1 MVTGTILA
9 ITLLAAGA
17 LIGLQRGRD
26 TSSGGPSGQRTHS
39 TTTLAPTPLTITGVS
54 PAPGT
59 ANAAFDTSVTVDFSQ
74 PLASDSP
81 LPTLSPAPPGSWV
94 RTAPAAIRFVPDGNF
109 TPFTTVQLSVPGG
122 PGGVRSSSGQA
133 LTNTLRNKFVIEG
146 GSELRLQ
153 QLLAELDYLPVKFV
167 PPVSLR
173 PPTTTLPTTTLPAVP
188 AVIHQ
193 PSRSASTVPAAPLP
207 AVYSEPSDPT
217 KIPLQAVAGSFEW
230 RFGNVPASLGALWT
244 TGQPNVI
251 MRGAIMAFES
261 AHGLVTDGFAGPKVW
276 SALLQAVALRQ
287 VSTQPYDYVIVTQKL
302 PESAAVWR
310 DGKYIFST
318 LVNTGI
324 PEAPTAV
331 GTYPVYARYV
341 VTTMSGKN
349 PNGTPYSDPGI
360 PWVSYFNGGDALHGF
375 LRSSY
380 GFPQSLGCVEMTYPN
395 AKTMWPLTPLGTL
408 VSVL

>member
-1 MVTGTILA
+1 VTGTILLIA
-9 ITLLAAGA
+9 LIAAGA
-17 LIGLQRGRD
+17 LIGLQRAHDSSSAGGA
-26 TSSGGPSGQRTHS
+26 SGGPNAHS
-39 TTTLAPTPLTITGVS
+39 TTTLVPPPLTITAVS

-59 ANAAFDTSVTVDFSQ
+59 SDAAFDTSVTVDFSQ
-74 PLASDSP
+74 PLATDSP

-94 RTAPAAIRFVPDGNF
+94 RTAPAALRFVPDGNF

-133 LTNTLRNKFVIEG
+133 LSNTLRKKFVIEG

-153 QLLAELDYLPVKFV
+153 QLLAELDYLPLKFV
-167 PPVSLR
+167 PDVSAPL
-173 PPTTTLPTTTLPAVP
+173 PPTTVPALP

-193 PSRSASTVPAAPLP
+193 PAQFASATAATAIPLP
-207 AVYSEPSDPT
+207 AVYSEPSDPA
-217 KIPLQAVAGSFEW
+217 KIPLRAVAGSFAW
-230 RFGNVPASLGALWT
+230 RFGNVPASLSALWT

-251 MRGAIMAFES
+251 VRGAIMAFES
-261 AHGLVTDGFAGPKVW
+261 THGLVTDGFAGPKVW

-287 VSTQPYDYVIVTQKL
+287 VSTLPYDYVMVLQKL
-302 PESAAVWR
+302 PESATVWR
-310 DGKYIFST
+310 DGQYIFKT

-324 PEAPTAV
+324 PEASTAA

-341 VTTMSGKN
+341 VTTMTGKN

-375 LRSSY
+375 IRASY
-380 GFPQSLGCVEMTYPN
+380 GFPQSLGCVEMTYAN